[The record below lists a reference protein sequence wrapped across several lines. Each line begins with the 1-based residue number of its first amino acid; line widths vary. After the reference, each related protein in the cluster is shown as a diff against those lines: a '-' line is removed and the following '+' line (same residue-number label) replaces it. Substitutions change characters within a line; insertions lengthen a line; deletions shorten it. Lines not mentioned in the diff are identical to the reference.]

1 MAAPIN
7 DLSRGCSVDDIV
19 RMITITSNQVA
30 PCPPKGE

>member
-19 RMITITSNQVA
+19 RMITITANQA
-30 PCPPKGE
+30 MKK